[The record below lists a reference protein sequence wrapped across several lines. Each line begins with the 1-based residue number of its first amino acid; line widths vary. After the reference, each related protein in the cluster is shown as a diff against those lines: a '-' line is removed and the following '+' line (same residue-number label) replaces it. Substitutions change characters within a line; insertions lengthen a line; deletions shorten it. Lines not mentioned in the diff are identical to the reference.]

1 MRTYFVDN
9 NRRQNR
15 NESNNKRK
23 TILERETTER
33 NRQSGLMRQYF
44 DSKRAAFDAR
54 QEKFLRIYPYLGAS
68 RRADFRRFESSVRM
82 ASDIQR
88 AAIMQAYEA
97 ERHYWNS
104 PYVMDHCNCSVYIH
118 IINTLDGMENIL
130 NNLGCGCSSVQ
141 SGAITMTFNVQDDQN
156 SSNNEQV
163 KRSIDGNNWGKVGED
178 AVDYVLKWLP
188 DMYCVIEKDCVGKY
202 SDNIILLENPSFSD
216 ETQEFDHLVI
226 GPQGIFNIETKNYS
240 GKLSI
245 DKAGNWLRLKK
256 GETEWI
262 AEENPAQQVFR
273 HRVLLQSIVGYQV
286 PVIDVICLSH
296 PSILIAGQENSRVP
310 VIKKDL
316 LADFI
321 VNYPPVGI
329 TPNQAARIKNKINSC
344 KTNK

>member
-1 MRTYFVDN
+1 M
-9 NRRQNR
+9 Q
-15 NESNNKRK
+15 

-44 DSKRAAFDAR
+44 DSKRAALDVR
-54 QEKFLRIYPYLGAS
+54 QEKFLRMYPYLGAS
-68 RRADFRRFESSVRM
+68 GRADLRRFECSVKM

-88 AAIMQAYEA
+88 AVIMQAFEE

-104 PYVMDHCNCSVYIH
+104 PYVLNHCNCGIHVH
-118 IINTLDGMENIL
+118 IINTLNGMEMIL
-130 NNLGCGCSSVQ
+130 NHLGRGYSPVQ
-141 SGAITMTFNVQDDQN
+141 SGGAASMTVNAQESPN
-156 SSNNEQV
+156 IEQV
-163 KRSIDGNNWGKVGED
+163 KRSTDGNNWGKAGED

-202 SDNIILLENPSFSD
+202 SENIILLENPSFSD
-216 ETQEFDHLVI
+216 EAQEFDHLVI
-226 GPQGIFNIETKNYS
+226 GPQGIYNIETKNYS
-240 GKLSI
+240 GKLAI

-273 HRVLLQSIVGYQV
+273 HRVLLQSIVGYQI
-286 PVIDVICLSH
+286 PIIDVICLSH
-296 PSILIAGQENSRVP
+296 PSILIVGQENSRIP

-321 VNYPPVGI
+321 VNCRLAGLSPSQV
-329 TPNQAARIKNKINSC
+329 KLLENKINSC
-344 KTNK
+344 KVSK

>member
-1 MRTYFVDN
+1 M
-9 NRRQNR
+9 Q
-15 NESNNKRK
+15 

-33 NRQSGLMRQYF
+33 NRQNGLMRQYF

-54 QEKFLRIYPYLGAS
+54 QEKFLRMYPYLGS
-68 RRADFRRFESSVRM
+68 SGGADLRRFEGSVKM

-104 PYVMDHCNCSVYIH
+104 PYVLDHCNCWIYIH
-118 IINTLDGMENIL
+118 IINTLNGMEMIL
-130 NNLGCGCSSVQ
+130 NNLGCDYGPVQ
-141 SGAITMTFNVQDDQN
+141 SGAITMTFNAQDDQN
-156 SSNNEQV
+156 SSNNRQV
-163 KRSIDGNNWGKVGED
+163 KRSIDGNNWGKAGED

-202 SDNIILLENPSFSD
+202 SDNIILLKNPSFSD
-216 ETQEFDHLVI
+216 ESQEFDHLVI

-240 GKLSI
+240 GKLAI
-245 DKAGNWLRLKK
+245 DKVGNWLRLKK

-273 HRVLLQSIVGYQV
+273 HRVLLQSIVGYQI
-286 PVIDVICLSH
+286 PIIDVVCLSH
-296 PSILIAGQENSRVP
+296 PSILIVGQENSRIP

-321 VNYPPVGI
+321 VNYRPAGLSSGQVI
-329 TPNQAARIKNKINSC
+329 LLKNKINNC

>member
-1 MRTYFVDN
+1 M
-9 NRRQNR
+9 QN
-15 NESNNKRK
+15 
-23 TILERETTER
+23 ILERKTTVR

-44 DSKRAAFDAR
+44 DSKRAVFDAR
-54 QEKFLRIYPYLGAS
+54 QEKFLHMYPYLGAS
-68 RRADFRRFESSVRM
+68 SGADLRRFESRVKM

-104 PYVMDHCNCSVYIH
+104 PYVLKHCNCRIYIH
-118 IINTLDGMENIL
+118 IMNTLDGMEMIL
-130 NNLGCGCSSVQ
+130 NNLECGYSPVQ
-141 SGAITMTFNVQDDQN
+141 SGTITMTLNAQNDHNSQN
-156 SSNNEQV
+156 SSVNEQI
-163 KRSIDGNNWGKVGED
+163 KRNIDGNDWGKAGED

-188 DMYCVIEKDCVGKY
+188 DRYCVIEKDCVGKY

-216 ETQEFDHLVI
+216 ESQEFDQLVI

-240 GKLSI
+240 GKLAI

-256 GETEWI
+256 GKTEWI
-262 AEENPAQQVFR
+262 SVENPAQQVFR

-286 PVIDVICLSH
+286 PIIDIICMSH
-296 PSILIAGQENSRVP
+296 PSIQIAGQENSRIP

-321 VNYPPVGI
+321 VNYRPAGLSPSQV
-329 TPNQAARIKNKINSC
+329 TLLENKLNKF

>member
-1 MRTYFVDN
+1 MQT
-9 NRRQNR
+9 
-15 NESNNKRK
+15 S
-23 TILERETTER
+23 LERETTER

-54 QEKFLRIYPYLGAS
+54 QEKFLRMYPYLGAS
-68 RRADFRRFESSVRM
+68 SGADLQRFESSVKM

-88 AAIMQAYEA
+88 AVIIQAYEA
-97 ERHYWNS
+97 ERQYWNS
-104 PYVMDHCNCSVYIH
+104 PYVLEHCNCGIHIH
-118 IINTLDGMENIL
+118 IINTLNGMEMIL
-130 NNLGCGCSSVQ
+130 NNLGCGYSPVQ
-141 SGAITMTFNVQDDQN
+141 SGAITMTFNAQDDQN

-163 KRSIDGNNWGKVGED
+163 KRSIDGNNWGKAGED

-202 SDNIILLENPSFSD
+202 SDNSILLENPSFSD
-216 ETQEFDHLVI
+216 ESQEFDHLVI

-240 GKLSI
+240 GKLAI
-245 DKAGNWLRLKK
+245 DKTGNWLRLKR

-273 HRVLLQSIVGYQV
+273 HHVLLQSIVGYQV
-286 PVIDVICLSH
+286 PIIDVICLSH
-296 PSILIAGQENSRVP
+296 PAILIAGQENSRVP

-321 VNYPPVGI
+321 VNYRLAGL
-329 TPNQAARIKNKINSC
+329 TPNQVALIKNKINSC
-344 KTNK
+344 KINK